1 MAEEVKQA
9 VWFKVLIK
17 GGALIGI
24 LFCQLGLTLGFAWVA
39 DGWLRIAA
47 IAMGLT
53 SFALAIWI
61 RRSVGS
67 GSAIMNMLRVMR
79 SANGEVADLSTDVDV
94 NTSGMS
100 GELAREFNRFLERMR
115 GILEHHQSHNLSVGL
130 GSAQARKL
138 AMAARKDSEHQE
150 KASEL
155 NFQASDQV
163 LTAIEEL
170 AKRSSQIADT
180 NSRNLELARG
190 SLQEMEQAIRD
201 IDIVSGQMLEFSG
214 TVGRLQTSSEKI
226 REILDTVQAFAAQT
240 NMLALNAAIEAARAG
255 EHGRGFAVV
264 ADEVRAL
271 AGKVRGAA
279 DQIDE
284 LVGEMG
290 SAVSQTAVGSE
301 SMIASAQT
309 AQGTIRSTTDKFGD
323 MVRDFESSHGDLL
336 MISSSVEEMSH
347 TNKETRERSSEIRAL
362 GLRINA
368 DMQHAFEHAESMRDE
383 TNRALRTLVHM
394 RIGRGNLER
403 VMDVIFNRQ
412 KVLEDIFSKLEDQ
425 GVNIWDRNYTKIPNG
440 EWPKWTVSYC
450 KPLIAATQHLIDSW
464 ENADG
469 ILYALPIDDEG
480 YVSVNRTAISAEP
493 TGNLRVDKIK
503 SRHMYFP
510 TAKWEAENVKKVKDV
525 SMSTFLLPDG
535 KIVFSVYRA
544 LYVKGRRWGTI
555 SCGISPTEFGM
566 EQTN

>member
-1 MAEEVKQA
+1 M
-9 VWFKVLIK
+9 
-17 GGALIGI
+17 
-24 LFCQLGLTLGFAWVA
+24 
-39 DGWLRIAA
+39 D
-47 IAMGLT
+47 
-53 SFALAIWI
+53 
-61 RRSVGS
+61 
-67 GSAIMNMLRVMR
+67 MLRVMR
-79 SANGEVADLSTDVDV
+79 NANGSTADLGADVEVTST
-94 NTSGMS
+94 GMS
-100 GELAREFNRFLERMR
+100 GELAREFNAFLEHIRV
-115 GILEHHQSHNLSVGL
+115 ILEQHQSHNLNVGL

-150 KASEL
+150 QASEL

-163 LTAIEEL
+163 STAINEL
-170 AKRSSQIADT
+170 AQRSGQIAEV
-180 NSRNLELARG
+180 NSRNLDLARN
-190 SLQEMEQAIRD
+190 SLQEMEQTIHD
-201 IDIVSGQMLEFSG
+201 IDTVTGQMQEFSG
-214 TVGRLQTSSEKI
+214 AVGRLQISSEKI
-226 REILDTVQAFAAQT
+226 REILNTVQAFAAQT

-279 DQIDE
+279 DEIDE

-290 SAVSQTAVGSE
+290 GAVLQTAKGTE
-301 SMIASAQT
+301 NMIASAQT
-309 AQGTIRSTTDKFGD
+309 AQTTIRSTTSKFGN
-323 MVRDFESSHGDLL
+323 MVRDFESTHGDLL

-347 TNKETRERSSEIRAL
+347 TNQESRERSSEIRAL
-362 GLRINA
+362 GLRIHA
-368 DMQHAFEHAESMRDE
+368 DMEHAFTHAEGMRDE

-394 RIGRGNLER
+394 RIGRGNLEK
-403 VMDVIFNRQ
+403 VMDVILARQ
-412 KVLEDIFSKLEDQ
+412 KIMEGILSKLEDK

-440 EWPKWTVSYC
+440 DWPKWTVSYC
-450 KPLIAATQHLIDSW
+450 KPLRDAAQSLIDSW
-464 ENADG
+464 ENTDG

-493 TGNLRVDKIK
+493 TGNLRIDKMK

-510 TAKWEAENVKKVKDV
+510 MSKWEAENVKKVKDI

-544 LYVKGRRWGTI
+544 VYVKGRRWGTL
-555 SCGISPTEFGM
+555 SSGISPTEFGL